1 MGYTI
6 KNTLTLIL
14 FIQVIL
20 QIVLLPAHAG
30 EISLETYHIVISNGL
45 KPGQAPVVVHCK
57 SRDDDLGSKPLNR
70 PGDIYAWHFT
80 VNYSAST
87 LYFCHFYWNDK
98 DISFDTFNFGIAFK
112 CKESENVYW
121 DVREDGFYSSCEL
134 GRDWVMTH
142 SWTN

>member
-6 KNTLTLIL
+6 KNIPTLIL

-20 QIVLLPAHAG
+20 QIILLPAHAN
-30 EISLETYHIVISNGL
+30 ISLEPFDITVSNGL

-57 SRDDDLGSKPLNR
+57 SKNNDLGSKPLNR

-80 VNYSAST
+80 VNYFAST

-98 DISFDTFNFGIAFK
+98 DISFDTFNFGIGLK
-112 CKESENVYW
+112 CENSGKVYW
-121 DVREDGFYSSCEL
+121 DVREDGFYSSCEA
-134 GRDWVMTH
+134 GRNWVMSH